1 MRHLPIEF
9 NRPKTENEETL
20 TPKSNTIH
28 RRSIHKNIR
37 KKRTCEITHVTKLHK
52 LTHIESSS
60 SSIKMKKS
68 KGIKRN
74 LINNYTSD

>member
-1 MRHLPIEF
+1 M
-9 NRPKTENEETL
+9 
-20 TPKSNTIH
+20 H

-37 KKRTCEITHVTKLHK
+37 KKGTCEITHAPKLHK

-60 SSIKMKKS
+60 SSLKIKKS

-74 LINNYTSD
+74 LINNYASE

>member
-20 TPKSNTIH
+20 TPKIP